1 MAPHDAAFDPGAY
14 ANRRIRSLC
23 QQEFI
28 MKNANALAAAFGLA
42 LSTLLPMPAAAVE
55 SVGATTDLRP
65 ELINPSALKW
75 EKTIPALGKD
85 SPEYA
90 ILHSD
95 PQTQLTTL
103 MFRTPIAVHIKPHT
117 HDLAETHVVLV
128 GGTHVFESN
137 GVRYNVEN
145 GGFFRMPGGVVHEAW
160 LPAGSQTLNILES
173 GWVVNWLHGGPAAD
187 DANKYPPVSG
197 K

>member
-1 MAPHDAAFDPGAY
+1 
-14 ANRRIRSLC
+14 
-23 QQEFI
+23 
-28 MKNANALAAAFGLA
+28 MKNVNTLAATFVLA
-42 LSTLLPMPAAAVE
+42 LSTLQPTLATAVE
-55 SVGATTDLRP
+55 VVGAAPDLRP
-65 ELINPSALKW
+65 ELVNPSALKW
-75 EKTIPALGKD
+75 EKTIPALGRD

-95 PQTQLTTL
+95 PKTQLTTL

-137 GVRYNVEN
+137 GVLYNVEN

-173 GWVVNWLHGGPAAD
+173 GWVVNWLHGGPSAD
-187 DANKYPPVSG
+187 DANEYPPVRS